1 MLVVF
6 WLVEISDFFP
16 TLLGRMGD
24 HLGKPSPLPV
34 RSSVNPVYPAGSS
47 VNILKI
53 SVWLGVDMIRKLRT
67 SLTKENRGTDVNC
80 HTITK
85 CFGPD

>member
-1 MLVVF
+1 MK
-6 WLVEISDFFP
+6 
-16 TLLGRMGD
+16 MGD
-24 HLGKPSPLPV
+24 HMGKLSPLPI
-34 RSSVNPVYPAGSS
+34 RSSVNPVYPAGSG

-67 SLTKENRGTDVNC
+67 SLAKENRGTDVDC

-85 CFGPD
+85 RFGPD